1 MKTLQFNSITNFK
14 FQTMKTMKTMKTS
27 AFYALLSI
35 AMIGC
40 SDDDATPEVIN
51 DEEVITTVILTLTP
65 ESGDQVVLTTL
76 DLDGDGPDEPVTTVV
91 GNFSEN
97 TIYDGTV
104 AFLDESGEE
113 VILTTIDL
121 DGDGPDEP
129 VTTVSGSFSE
139 NTVYTGAAR
148 FLNETETPA
157 EEITDEVV
165 EEADEHQVFY
175 TVGEGLNITTTYLDS
190 DSNGNPLGVSIT
202 LETGEASSGS
212 LTVTLRH
219 EPVKPNDGLDSAGG
233 ETDIATSFD
242 VSIQ

>member
-1 MKTLQFNSITNFK
+1 MKTLQLNSITNFK
-14 FQTMKTMKTMKTS
+14 FQTMKTMKTMKKCS
-27 AFYALLSI
+27 MYALLAI

-40 SDDDATPEVIN
+40 SDDDAAPLPIN
-51 DEEVITTVILTLTP
+51 EEEVITTVILTLTP
-65 ESGDQVVLTTL
+65 ESGDQVVLTT
-76 DLDGDGPDEPVTTVV
+76 V
-91 GNFSEN
+91 
-97 TIYDGTV
+97 
-104 AFLDESGEE
+104 
-113 VILTTIDL
+113 DL

-157 EEITDEVV
+157 EEITDEVL

-175 TVGEGLNITTTYLDS
+175 TTTEGLNITTTYLDF

>member
-1 MKTLQFNSITNFK
+1 MQMILVETLQFNYNSIIKSITMKLVQLNSINPFK
-14 FQTMKTMKTMKTS
+14 LKTMKTMKKS
-27 AFYALLSI
+27 AFYALLTL
-35 AMIGC
+35 AMLGC
-40 SDDDATPEVIN
+40 SDDDTTPEIIN
-51 DEEVITTVILTLTP
+51 EDELITTVILTLTP
-65 ESGDQVVLTTL
+65 DSGDQVVLTTI
-76 DLDGDGPDEPVTTVV
+76 DLDGVGPDEPVTTVV

-113 VILTTIDL
+113 VED
-121 DGDGPDEP
+121 
-129 VTTVSGSFSE
+129 
-139 NTVYTGAAR
+139 
-148 FLNETETPA
+148 
-157 EEITDEVV
+157 ITQEVI

-219 EPVKPNDGLDSAGG
+219 EPVKPNDGLESAGG

>member
-91 GNFSEN
+91 G
-97 TIYDGTV
+97 
-104 AFLDESGEE
+104 
-113 VILTTIDL
+113 
-121 DGDGPDEP
+121 
-129 VTTVSGSFSE
+129 SFSE
-139 NTVYTGAAR
+139 NTQYQGAVR

-175 TVGEGLNITTTYLDS
+175 TTTEGLNITTTYLDF

>member
-1 MKTLQFNSITNFK
+1 MKTLQLNSITNFK
-14 FQTMKTMKTMKTS
+14 FQTMKTMKKCSM
-27 AFYALLSI
+27 YALLAI

-40 SDDDATPEVIN
+40 SDDDAAPLPIN
-51 DEEVITTVILTLTP
+51 EEEVITTVILTLTP
-65 ESGDQVVLTTL
+65 ESGDQVVLTTQ
-76 DLDGDGPDEPVTTVV
+76 
-91 GNFSEN
+91 
-97 TIYDGTV
+97 
-104 AFLDESGEE
+104 
-113 VILTTIDL
+113 DL

-157 EEITDEVV
+157 EEITDEVL

-175 TVGEGLNITTTYLDS
+175 TTTEGLNIQTTYEDQDS
-190 DSNGNPLGVSIT
+190 QDNPLGLQIT
-202 LETGEASSGS
+202 LTTGAASEGS

>member
-1 MKTLQFNSITNFK
+1 MKTLQLNSITNFK
-14 FQTMKTMKTMKTS
+14 FQTMKTMKTMKKCS
-27 AFYALLSI
+27 MYALLAI

-40 SDDDATPEVIN
+40 SDDDAAPLPIN
-51 DEEVITTVILTLTP
+51 EEEVITTVILTLTP
-65 ESGDQVVLTTL
+65 ESGDQVVLTTQ
-76 DLDGDGPDEPVTTVV
+76 
-91 GNFSEN
+91 
-97 TIYDGTV
+97 
-104 AFLDESGEE
+104 
-113 VILTTIDL
+113 DL

-157 EEITDEVV
+157 EEITDEVL

-175 TVGEGLNITTTYLDS
+175 TTTEGLNITTTYLDF

-219 EPVKPNDGLDSAGG
+219 EPVKPNDGIDSAGG